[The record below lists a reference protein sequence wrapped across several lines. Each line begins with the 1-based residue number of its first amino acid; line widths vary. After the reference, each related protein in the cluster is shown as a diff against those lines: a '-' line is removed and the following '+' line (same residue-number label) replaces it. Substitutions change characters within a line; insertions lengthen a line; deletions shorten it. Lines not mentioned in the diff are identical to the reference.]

1 MENIV
6 KKCFLFKD
14 LPDNY
19 IKRLIDNSK
28 LVRKNFKR
36 GEYINNPRGYI
47 VIIEEG
53 EISVGKNLYSG
64 KKIILNK
71 LEAGEIYG
79 ISNILRECEENINI
93 QIESSKDSSLIF
105 IAEDQLLAWLQ
116 TDKILLKNYIK
127 YVNRKICFLNDR
139 IDCFANDN
147 LKERIENY
155 LTSGE
160 GSEKKLNKSEL
171 ADYLGISR
179 ASLYRILKDME

>member
-1 MENIV
+1 MEKIV

-14 LPDNY
+14 LPDNH
-19 IKRLIDNSK
+19 IEELINSSK
-28 LVRKNFKR
+28 LVRKKFKR

-79 ISNILRECEENINI
+79 ISNILRRCEENINI
-93 QIESSKDSSLIF
+93 QIESSKDSCLIF
-105 IAEDQLLAWLQ
+105 IVEDQLLDWLQ
-116 TDKILLKNYIK
+116 RDKLLLKNYIK
-127 YVNRKICFLNDR
+127 YINRKICFLNSR

-147 LKERIENY
+147 LKERIGDY
-155 LTSGE
+155 LSSGE
-160 GSEKKLNKSEL
+160 GTEKNLNKSEL

-179 ASLYRILKDME
+179 ASLYRILKEME